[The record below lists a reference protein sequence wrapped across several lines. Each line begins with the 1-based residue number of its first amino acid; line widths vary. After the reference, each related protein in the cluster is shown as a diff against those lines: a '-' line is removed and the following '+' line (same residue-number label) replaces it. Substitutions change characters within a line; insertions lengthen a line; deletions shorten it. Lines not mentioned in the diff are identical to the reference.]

1 MNREVLFRGLAKI
14 NYYEGDQLKTEH
26 KWVFGSLVKDKKGNY
41 YIVEDVETEC
51 YSEEECDLYALGW
64 YKVDKETVGQFTGLY
79 DKNGVEIYEGDLVEF
94 CSDTHYTPYVC
105 KWNKHRCE
113 FAWYTVDNENEY
125 HYVYPIGD
133 LRTNLKVVG
142 NIYDKEKNKCH
153 LDM

>member
-64 YKVDKETVGQFTGLY
+64 YKVDKETVGQFTCLY
-79 DKNGVEIYEGDLVEF
+79 DKNGKEIYEGDLVEF
-94 CSDTHYTPYVC
+94 CSIHIIHLMFVSGINIDV
-105 KWNKHRCE
+105 
-113 FAWYTVDNENEY
+113 
-125 HYVYPIGD
+125 
-133 LRTNLKVVG
+133 NLLGILLIMKMS
-142 NIYDKEKNKCH
+142 II
-153 LDM
+153 MFIQ